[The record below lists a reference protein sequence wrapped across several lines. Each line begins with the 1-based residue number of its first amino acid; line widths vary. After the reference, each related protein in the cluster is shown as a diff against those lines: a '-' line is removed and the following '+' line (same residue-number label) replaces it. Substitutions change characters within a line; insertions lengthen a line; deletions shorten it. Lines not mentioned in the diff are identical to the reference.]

1 MEREIRR
8 WERRWLWLHG
18 TRQAGRSLLTA
29 LLSAALLLGC
39 GYLGQSIRENLAHID
54 RLYQTVQVT
63 GELLQSDTGYLHGG
77 GIVPAELG
85 RQLEERGLFSSVTKV
100 LGGSADA
107 GDSIPALT
115 GKLPAGKITLPA
127 EEGRTVT
134 DLIYRALWR
143 MEDCPELRD
152 GSLTL
157 RTPEGEDFLTGARE
171 LRAAV
176 SADVLETLGLR
187 LGERIALRFGDCCLV
202 VPVAGVLSG
211 DVQLLLPAEPL
222 TETLRAAGESW
233 AYCVYAFDVD
243 PARNRDL
250 PAFRAEAET
259 LTLTLSGP
267 AELFLLLRD
276 TELTQAVEPL
286 ERNVTLLR
294 VLYPA
299 ALALSAGLA
308 AGAAAMLTLQSRGE
322 LAILRLLGLAR
333 CRTGAL
339 AVGEVLIPALLGL
352 LLGLAAAWT
361 RQWQVLPG
369 AGLLLLG
376 SLTGS
381 VGATAAILRKD
392 PLALLQTKE

>member
-39 GYLGQSIRENLAHID
+39 GYLRQSIRENLAHID

-85 RQLEERGLFSSVTKV
+85 RQLEERGFFSSVTKV

-134 DLIYRALWR
+134 DLIYRAVWR

-152 GSLTL
+152 GSLTV
-157 RTPEGEDFLTGARE
+157 RTPEGEDFLTGE

-187 LGERIALRFGDCCLV
+187 LGERIALRFGDCCLM

-222 TETLRAAGESW
+222 TEALRAAGESW
-233 AYCVYAFDVD
+233 AYCVYAFAVD

-259 LTLTLSGP
+259 LTRTLSGP

-294 VLYPA
+294 VL
-299 ALALSAGLA
+299 
-308 AGAAAMLTLQSRGE
+308 
-322 LAILRLLGLAR
+322 
-333 CRTGAL
+333 
-339 AVGEVLIPALLGL
+339 
-352 LLGLAAAWT
+352 
-361 RQWQVLPG
+361 
-369 AGLLLLG
+369 
-376 SLTGS
+376 
-381 VGATAAILRKD
+381 
-392 PLALLQTKE
+392 

>member
-39 GYLGQSIRENLAHID
+39 GYLRQSIRENLDHID

-63 GELLQSDTGYLHGG
+63 GELLQSDTGYLHGS

-85 RQLEERGLFSSVTKV
+85 RQLEERGLFSSLTKV

-107 GDSIPALT
+107 GDSIPTLT
-115 GKLPAGKITLPA
+115 GKLPAGKVTLPA

-134 DLIYRALWR
+134 DLIYRAVWR
-143 MEDCPELRD
+143 MEDCPELQS

-187 LGERIALRFGDCCLV
+187 LGERIAPRFGDCCLM

-222 TETLRAAGESW
+222 TEALRAVGESW
-233 AYCVYAFDVD
+233 AYCVYAFAVD

-250 PAFRAEAET
+250 PAFRAEAEM
-259 LTLTLSGP
+259 LTRTLSGP

-308 AGAAAMLTLQSRGE
+308 AGVAAMLTLQSQGE

-333 CRTGAL
+333 RRAGVL

-352 LLGLAAAWT
+352 LLGLAAARIW
-361 RQWQVLPG
+361 QWQVLSG

-381 VGATAAILRKD
+381 VGAAAAILRKD

>member
-18 TRQAGRSLLTA
+18 ARQAGRSLLTA

-39 GYLGQSIRENLAHID
+39 GYLRQSIRENLAHID

-63 GELLQSDTGYLHGG
+63 GELLQSDAGYLHGG

-127 EEGRTVT
+127 EEGKKVQ
-134 DLIYRALWR
+134 DLIYRAVWR
-143 MEDCPELRD
+143 MEDCPELQN

-157 RTPEGEDFLTGARE
+157 RTPEGEDFLTGE

-176 SADVLETLGLR
+176 PADVLETLGLR
-187 LGERIALRFGDCCLV
+187 LGERIALRFGDCCLM

-222 TETLRAAGESW
+222 TEALRAAGESW
-233 AYCVYAFDVD
+233 AYCVYAFAVD

-259 LTLTLSGP
+259 LTRTLSGP

-299 ALALSAGLA
+299 ALVLSAGLA

-333 CRTGAL
+333 RRTGAL

-352 LLGLAAAWT
+352 LLGLAAARIW
-361 RQWQVLPG
+361 QWQVLSG

-381 VGATAAILRKD
+381 AGAAAAILRKD